1 MASIKNDKSAKTEST
16 SETSTPKLSVRT
28 SVRAGAGGS
37 RWHF

>member
-1 MASIKNDKSAKTEST
+1 VASIKNDKAAKTEST
-16 SETSTPKLSVRT
+16 SESSPKLLVRT